1 MRKTCV
7 SSSNVLIQRLNNIFL
22 KNNPLF
28 PNISTYAQ
36 LLEENI
42 IKKKKSHQ
50 ECIKFHIVKTYKR
63 FVIWGGGGGE
73 LLYTYKTK
81 TKHIIQLKIQLKAKC
96 YTTREQRRKDTR

>member
-1 MRKTCV
+1 MTRNEENLCQFFKY
-7 SSSNVLIQRLNNIFL
+7 VLIQRLNNIFL

-63 FVIWGGGGGE
+63 FVIWGGGGVNYYT
-73 LLYTYKTK
+73 LIKQKQNTLYSWKYN
-81 TKHIIQLKIQLKAKC
+81 
-96 YTTREQRRKDTR
+96 